1 MDDQRKA
8 GIMFLGPRDIYAE
21 IEHVLTAMR
30 MEGSVEAVRAVYND
44 TRRIFS
50 GDHEEYKASN
60 TGYHDFAHT
69 ENVFLAAL
77 RLIHGVHIGTRLI
90 DERGAR
96 LALIASLLHDIGF
109 IQEKNDNDGTGAK
122 YGAHHEKR
130 SMRFTERYLTAN
142 GYSEEDIASCAKM
155 IACTMLGLAPSAIN
169 FSSPMIQSAG
179 FIVGSADL
187 IGQLADRLYLEKLLL
202 LYREVRES
210 GTTVFTSEFDLLKKT
225 ENFYRKVAAQRLT
238 ADFGNKTE
246 HLHLHFRE
254 RWGIDENLYAG
265 YIEKNIAY
273 LHSILE
279 RDAEH
284 YRDYLRRGGIVDE
297 LGEP

>member
-1 MDDQRKA
+1 MDDQKKA
-8 GIMFLGPRDIYAE
+8 NIMFLGPRDIYAE

-30 MEGSVEAVRAVYND
+30 MADSIEPIRAVYTD

-50 GDHEEYKASN
+50 GDHENYKASN

-77 RLIHGVHIGTRLI
+77 RLLHGIHIGTRNI
-90 DERGAR
+90 DERSTR
-96 LALIASLLHDIGF
+96 LALIASLFHDVGF
-109 IQEKNDNDGTGAK
+109 IQEKGDAEGTGAK
-122 YGAHHEKR
+122 FGALHEKR
-130 SMRFTERYLTAN
+130 SIRFAERYLAAN
-142 GYSEEDIASCAKM
+142 GFSEEDIAASAKM
-155 IACTMLGLAPSAIN
+155 IACTMLGLKPAGIT
-169 FSSPMIQSAG
+169 FSSPMMRTGGYA
-179 FIVGSADL
+179 VGSADL

-202 LYREVRES
+202 LYREVRE
-210 GTTVFTSEFDLLKKT
+210 GGATVFTSEFDLLKKT
-225 ENFYRKVAAQRLT
+225 ENFYRNVARARLI
-238 ADFGNKTE
+238 ADFENMIE

-254 RWGIDENLYAG
+254 RWGIDEDLYAA

-297 LGEP
+297 LDRP